1 MCDKWDEEAVE
12 TECESETGPVK
23 LQVYSDHR
31 RGDLDDYPI
40 VVLCDGCASDLGGE
54 VGGCAGP
61 AAGQALSCE
70 ECGASDDNPDNSA

>member
-1 MCDKWDEEAVE
+1 MCDKYDEEAVE
-12 TECESETGPVK
+12 AESGSETEPIK
-23 LQVYSDHR
+23 FQVYSDHR

-61 AAGQALSCE
+61 ASGQVPFCE
-70 ECGASDDNPDNSA
+70 ECGASSGNPPGA